1 MLPLRPFPTTVAAAG
16 LRHPVRLLLA
26 ASLALA
32 VVAVVVAP
40 ALAAVALGAAVTAV
54 ALVSGVALANRWA
67 AAGPAAVPAPGTT
80 LVPSA
85 PAADELPADALADEL
100 RALRDGYVERTNQAV
115 AEGREDL
122 VQELSDEYADRALAL
137 ITVSV

>member
-1 MLPLRPFPTTVAAAG
+1 VLPLRPFPTTVQAAG
-16 LRHPVRLLLA
+16 LRRPVRLLLA

-40 ALAAVALGAAVTAV
+40 ALAAVALGAAVTAL

-67 AAGPAAVPAPGTT
+67 AADPAAVRAPVTT
-80 LVPSA
+80 LAPSA

-100 RALRDGYVERTNQAV
+100 RALRDSYVERTNQAV

-122 VQELSDEYADRALAL
+122 VQELCDEYADRALAL